1 MPDIQLNGIRACV
14 FDAYGT
20 LFDVHSAAAA
30 CRDDLGDKA
39 DPLSAMWRQKQL
51 EYTWLRSLMEA
62 HVDFW
67 QITGDALDYAMATVK
82 LEDSAL
88 REKLM
93 ALYLALKAYPE
104 VPDVLRTLKEAG
116 THTAIL
122 SNGSPMM
129 LNAAVES
136 AGIGPWLDEV
146 LSVED
151 VGVFKVSPKTYQLA
165 VDRLALQPSEICFM
179 SSNAWDAA
187 GAAHFGFQVLWINRF
202 NQPPENLPG
211 APKGVLSSLSP
222 LPDLVTA

>member
-1 MPDIQLNGIRACV
+1 MTNTKLDGIRACV

-51 EYTWLRSLMEA
+51 EYTWLRSLMGA

-82 LEDSAL
+82 LENGAL

-104 VPDVLRTLKEAG
+104 VPDVLRSLKEAG
-116 THTAIL
+116 MRTAIL

-136 AGIGPWLDEV
+136 AGIGAWLDQV

-165 VDRLALQPSEICFM
+165 VNKLELQPSEICFM

-202 NQPPENLPG
+202 NQPREYLPG

-222 LPDLVTA
+222 LPDLVSA